1 VCGGGGRRER
11 ETETKRERE
20 RERNRERKRER
31 EKERKRE
38 KGAMGC
44 KRKETSHRRFKMPE
58 INVDVFVSV
67 MHILYRYE
75 AEIRKSPLCIHCI

>member
-1 VCGGGGRRER
+1 VGGGDGEGKKQRPREGEGER
-11 ETETKRERE
+11 EKKK
-20 RERNRERKRER
+20 NRERKRE
-31 EKERKRE
+31 
-38 KGAMGC
+38 KGSMGC